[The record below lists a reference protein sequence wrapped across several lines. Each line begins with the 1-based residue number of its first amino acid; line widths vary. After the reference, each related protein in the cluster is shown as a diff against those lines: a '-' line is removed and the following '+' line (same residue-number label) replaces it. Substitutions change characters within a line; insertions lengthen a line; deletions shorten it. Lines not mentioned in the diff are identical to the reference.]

1 MATKFLQKP
10 VHMTI
15 DDLKRDG
22 KSLRE
27 SADMSD
33 IGDWIEAMGNL
44 PKDFTFHGTVTMRE
58 KHMDRLNKIF
68 AAGLRPVIRISP
80 IWDTRRDEKDV
91 SVNNDSG

>member
-1 MATKFLQKP
+1 MATKFLKKP
-10 VHMTI
+10 VHMTF

-27 SADMSD
+27 STDMAD

-44 PKDFTFHGTVTMRE
+44 PADFTFHGTVTMQE

-68 AAGLRPVIRISP
+68 EAGLQPVIRISS

-91 SVNNDSG
+91 SANDDSG